1 MGVFIKYGETIEGG
15 AVDFIARAWY
25 KNGPVEH
32 PVTKTVMCRYTT
44 DRNSLGTI
52 KKSYPIPT
60 DEEIKDATQHYH
72 REVGDQLKADA
83 LEIFTEGFK
92 PVKPT
97 VKEGIS
103 GRHGAQL
110 ARTSVHTIAS
120 IKTPLKI
127 YDNLLGHTAKKE
139 IKG

>member
-60 DEEIKDATQHYH
+60 DEEIKAHIARNVAQA
-72 REVGDQLKADA
+72 K
-83 LEIFTEGFK
+83 
-92 PVKPT
+92 T
-97 VKEGIS
+97 V
-103 GRHGAQL
+103 
-110 ARTSVHTIAS
+110 ARR
-120 IKTPLKI
+120 
-127 YDNLLGHTAKKE
+127 G
-139 IKG
+139 